1 MENDPFLTHGGQNRA
16 APRTGKGAYQQ
27 PRSGVLVGAVSLI
40 ALPELVFAVITC
52 LYAFVY
58 HRFPEVVVL
67 AVVGFVALSIMFVT
81 LDKSTRVEGRWYLF
95 LGVLCFMATVM
106 GTLYGLYNYHENFL
120 QYEAYSANREYS
132 NVLPSEPAAAHADAG
147 KIEFSKS
154 ARIDTTKAVG
164 FKQGDV
170 YCVVPIMDDMQT
182 SRVEYW
188 AAGMNCCK
196 QRADFQCDDAGSV
209 DAHSGVVILDTNS
222 FFPSNRDVYE
232 KAVKEAE
239 AAFDIVSS
247 PNPLFVRWVKS
258 PQEVQEMYLS
268 SGWGYLL
275 VGIAVYF
282 LLSIILGAICHIQS
296 GKKAHAAPR
305 VGP

>member
-16 APRTGKGAYQQ
+16 APRTGKGAYAQ
-27 PRSGVLVGAVSLI
+27 RSSGVLTGALSLI
-40 ALPELVFAVITC
+40 ALPELVFAVITT

-58 HRFPEVVVL
+58 HHFPEVVML
-67 AVVGFVALSIMFVT
+67 AVIGFVALSVMFVT
-81 LDKSTRVEGRWYLF
+81 LSSRIEGRWYLM

-147 KIEFSKS
+147 KIEFAKS

-164 FKQGDV
+164 YKQGDV

-196 QRADFQCDDAGSV
+196 QRADFQCDDAGSA

-232 KAVKEAE
+232 KAVREAE

-247 PNPLFVRWVKS
+247 PNPLFVRWVKD
-258 PQEVQEMYLS
+258 PQQVQDMYER
-268 SGWGYLL
+268 SGVGYLL
-275 VGIAVYF
+275 VGWAVYF

-296 GKKAHAAPR
+296 SKKAHAAPR
-305 VGP
+305 P

>member
-16 APRTGKGAYQQ
+16 APRTGKGTYAQ
-27 PRSGVLVGAVSLI
+27 RSTGVLTGAFSLV
-40 ALPELVFAVITC
+40 ALPWLVFIVITMM
-52 LYAFVY
+52 YAFVY
-58 HRFPEVVVL
+58 HHYPEVVMLV
-67 AVVGFVALSIMFVT
+67 VVGFTALSIMFVT
-81 LDKSTRVEGRWYLF
+81 LSSRIEGRWYLF

-120 QYEAYSANREYS
+120 QYEAYSANREYT

-147 KIEFSKS
+147 KIEFSKT

-164 FKQGDV
+164 YKQGEV

-196 QRADFQCDDAGSV
+196 QRADFQCDDAGDSE
-209 DAHSGVVILDTNS
+209 AHSGVVILDTNS

-247 PNPLFVRWVKS
+247 PSPLFVRWKKD
-258 PQEVQEMYLS
+258 PQKVQDEYQKNGL
-268 SGWGYLL
+268 GYLL
-275 VGIAVYF
+275 VGCGVY
-282 LLSIILGAICHIQS
+282 LVLSLILGAICAIQS
-296 GKKAHAAPR
+296 GKKAHATRQP
-305 VGP
+305 